1 MCLLLLIDH
10 KDYAKDVK
18 WFAGSKDQE
27 TGSAGKGA
35 LLPKTKD
42 LILGKTQAHNV
53 SFYCLSPPT
62 GKREVEAKD
71 SQEGHGPA
79 GLTAAATTKRPCV
92 KQSR

>member
-1 MCLLLLIDH
+1 MCSLLLIDR

-35 LLPKTKD
+35 CCPRLRPD
-42 LILGKTQAHNV
+42 FGEDMAHNV

-79 GLTAAATTKRPCV
+79 GLTAAATTEKPCV